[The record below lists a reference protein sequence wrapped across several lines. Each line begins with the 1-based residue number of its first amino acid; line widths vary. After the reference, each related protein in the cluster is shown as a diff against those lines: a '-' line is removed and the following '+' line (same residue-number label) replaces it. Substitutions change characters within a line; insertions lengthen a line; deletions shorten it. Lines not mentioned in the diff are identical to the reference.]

1 MSGLRVAV
9 IEDSVLLREGLV
21 LLLQELGHTVVAAW
35 GDAGALGDGSSLE
48 ADVLVTDVRLPPD
61 FRDEGLVAAKM
72 LRRDRPDIAV
82 LVLSQYVEGVY
93 ARELLASGEGGVGYL
108 LKDRITSVDDLDDAI
123 TRVVEGGTVLDP
135 KVVAQLFAAQRDP
148 LEALTPREREVLVL
162 MAEGHSNSAI
172 AERLFVGTGAVEK
185 HVRSIFGKLGLEE
198 SPAENRRVR
207 AVITWLQR
215 S

>member
-21 LLLQELGHTVVAAW
+21 LLLQELGHTVVASW
-35 GDAGALGDGSSLE
+35 GDAGPLGDGSSLE

-61 FRDEGLVAAKM
+61 FRDEGLVAAKK

-93 ARELLASGEGGVGYL
+93 ARELLASGEGSVGYL

-123 TRVVEGGTVLDP
+123 TRVVDGGTVLDP

-148 LEALTPREREVLVL
+148 LEALTAREREVLVL

>member
-61 FRDEGLVAAKM
+61 FRDEGLVAAKK

>member
-35 GDAGALGDGSSLE
+35 GDATALGDGSSLE

-61 FRDEGLVAAKM
+61 FRDEGLVAAKK
-72 LRRDRPDIAV
+72 LRHDRPDVAV

-93 ARELLASGEGGVGYL
+93 ARELLASGEGRVGYL

-148 LEALTPREREVLVL
+148 LEALTARERDVLVL

-172 AERLFVGTGAVEK
+172 AARLFVGTGAVEK

-207 AVITWLQR
+207 AVIAWLQR

>member
-35 GDAGALGDGSSLE
+35 GDAGALGNGSALE

-61 FRDEGLVAAKM
+61 FRDEGLVAAKK